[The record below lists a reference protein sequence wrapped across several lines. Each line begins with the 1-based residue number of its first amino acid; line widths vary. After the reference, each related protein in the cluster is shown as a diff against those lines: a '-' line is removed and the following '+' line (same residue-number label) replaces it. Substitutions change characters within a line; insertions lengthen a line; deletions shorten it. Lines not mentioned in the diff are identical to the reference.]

1 MMQPESEIKRQLDGS
16 FWFFDQYG
24 NVQHRFVDVDFI
36 PKNKPS
42 SIRCD
47 RDEAPSIG
55 SMRINWPSN
64 AYELIDNMRN
74 DRMTWQMIGQVF
86 GASQNATIEY
96 YKKKHRLQRLAD
108 DKKYYEV
115 RSREIRKM
123 LRAGWSQTEIEQE
136 TGFSQELIRSVAS
149 RLRRKSL

>member
-1 MMQPESEIKRQLDGS
+1 MQTESEIKRQLDGS

-42 SIRCD
+42 AIRFD
-47 RDEAPSIG
+47 REETPPIG

-64 AYELIDNMRN
+64 AYELIDQMRN

-86 GASQNATIEY
+86 GASLNATIEY
-96 YKKKHRLQRLAD
+96 YKKKHRQKQLEA
-108 DKKYYEV
+108 DKKYFEV

-123 LRAGWSQTEIEQE
+123 LRAGWSQTEIEEE

-149 RLRRKSL
+149 RLRRKPL

>member
-1 MMQPESEIKRQLDGS
+1 MMQTESEIKRQLDGS

-42 SIRCD
+42 SIRLD
-47 RDEAPSIG
+47 REEAPPIG

-64 AYELIDNMRN
+64 AYELIDHMRN
-74 DRMTWQMIGQVF
+74 DRMTWQMISQVF
-86 GASQNATIEY
+86 GASANATIEY
-96 YKKKHRLQRLAD
+96 YKKKHRQKQLAD

-115 RSREIRKM
+115 RSREVRKM
-123 LRAGWSQTEIEQE
+123 LRAGWSQIEIEQE
-136 TGFSQELIRSVAS
+136 TGYSPEFIKSVAS
-149 RLRRKSL
+149 RLRSRGL